1 MEERDNYDRASGRER
16 VGVSDDQHYLVE
28 ALPSI
33 AEQER
38 VIVRQRRVEE
48 IAAAKEKGKHLG
60 RPEKGIPASWEEVF
74 SRWQAGEI
82 TPVTV
87 MKELGIKKNLF
98 YKLVH
103 LYRKIRQIVRSNL
116 LDRATDS

>member
-38 VIVRQRRVEE
+38 VTIRQRQAQG
-48 IAAAKEKGKHLG
+48 IAAAKAQGKHLG
-60 RPEKGIPASWEEVF
+60 RPEKEIPANWEEVF
-74 SRWQAGEI
+74 ACWQAGEI
-82 TPVTV
+82 TAVAA
-87 MKELGIKKNLF
+87 MKKLGIKRSSF

-103 LYRKIRQIVRSNL
+103 LYKNEAV
-116 LDRATDS
+116 